1 MVLKEESM
9 IKKIEGVLD
18 AKNKNYVLVVS
29 RFNEFISNQLVDGA
43 IDCLIRHGAD
53 EKNILIVWVPGAF
66 EIPVTAAKL
75 VKSDKNHAIICLGA
89 VIRGDTSHFDFVA
102 NEAAKGI
109 AQVSIST
116 GKPVIFGIIT
126 ADSIEQA
133 IERAGT
139 KAGNKGWDAALSAIE
154 MSNLF
159 PKL

>member
-1 MVLKEESM
+1 VEKEKIM

-18 AKNKNYVLVVS
+18 AKNKKYVLVVS
-29 RFNEFISNQLVDGA
+29 RFNEFISNKLVDGA
-43 IDCLIRHGAD
+43 LDCLIRHGAE
-53 EKNILIVWVPGAF
+53 EKNISIVWVPGSF
-66 EIPVTAAKL
+66 EIPVTAIRLAK
-75 VKSDKNHAIICLGA
+75 SEKNHAVICLGA
-89 VIRGDTSHFDFVA
+89 VIRGGTPHFEYVA

-109 AQVSIST
+109 AQASIST
-116 GKPVIFGIIT
+116 GKPVIYGIIT

-154 MSNLF
+154 MSTLF

>member
-1 MVLKEESM
+1 M
-9 IKKIEGVLD
+9 IKKIEGMLD
-18 AKNKNYVLVVS
+18 AKNKKFVLLAS
-29 RFNEFISNQLVDGA
+29 RFNEFISNKLVEGA
-43 IDCLIRHGAD
+43 IDCLVRHGAE
-53 EKNILIVWVPGAF
+53 EKNISIVWVPGAF

-75 VKSDKNHAIICLGA
+75 VKSDKYHAIICLGA
-89 VIRGDTSHFDFVA
+89 VIRGDTPHFDFVA

-109 AQVSIST
+109 AQVSLSA

-133 IERAGT
+133 IERAGA

-154 MSNLF
+154 MTNLL

>member
-1 MVLKEESM
+1 M
-9 IKKIEGVLD
+9 IKKIEGMLD
-18 AKNKNYVLVVS
+18 AKSKNFVLLAS
-29 RFNEFISNQLVDGA
+29 RFNEFISNKLVEGA
-43 IDCLIRHGAD
+43 IDCLVRHGAE
-53 EKNILIVWVPGAF
+53 EKNISIVWVPGAF

-75 VKSDKNHAIICLGA
+75 VKSDKYHAIICLGA
-89 VIRGDTSHFDFVA
+89 VIRGDTPHFDFVA

-109 AQVSIST
+109 AQVSLSA

-133 IERAGT
+133 IERAGA

-154 MSNLF
+154 MTNLL

>member
-1 MVLKEESM
+1 M
-9 IKKIEGVLD
+9 IKKIEGMLES
-18 AKNKNYVLVVS
+18 KNKNYVLLVS
-29 RFNEFISNQLVDGA
+29 RFNEFISNKLVDGA

-53 EKNILIVWVPGAF
+53 EKDISIVWVPGAF
-66 EIPVTAAKL
+66 EIPMTAAKL
-75 VKSDKNHAIICLGA
+75 ANSEKNHAIICLGA
-89 VIRGDTSHFDFVA
+89 VIRGDTPHFDFVA

-154 MSNLF
+154 MTNLL